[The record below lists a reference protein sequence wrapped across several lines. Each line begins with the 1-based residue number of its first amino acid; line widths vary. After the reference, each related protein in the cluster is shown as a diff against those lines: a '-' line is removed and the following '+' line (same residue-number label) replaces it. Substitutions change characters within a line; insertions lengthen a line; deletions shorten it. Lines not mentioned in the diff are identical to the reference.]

1 MNHAVKFHKA
11 TSPAST
17 EHTMNNPLIRK
28 LENIADKA
36 RFDAL
41 FNYDGGPATAD
52 QRAYAKMVERAA
64 LQTIEQILMG
74 IPDTE
79 AWKYFLAYID

>member
-1 MNHAVKFHKA
+1 MN
-11 TSPAST
+11 SQ
-17 EHTMNNPLIRK
+17 LIRK
-28 LENIADKA
+28 LETIADKA
-36 RFDAL
+36 RYDAL

-64 LQTIEQILMG
+64 LQAIEQILMG

-79 AWKYFLAYID
+79 AWKYFLACID